1 MLILYVV
8 RLYTLSTMLHA
19 ILCINCSYYFTFGGL
34 FLVTIGPY
42 TWSMGMYMAM
52 RIHAMV
58 MYMAIRINVWLSFSE
73 YIANYSHN
81 HMPVILCYT
90 VSESVVI
97 L

>member
-1 MLILYVV
+1 
-8 RLYTLSTMLHA
+8 
-19 ILCINCSYYFTFGGL
+19 
-34 FLVTIGPY
+34 
-42 TWSMGMYMAM
+42 MGMYMAM